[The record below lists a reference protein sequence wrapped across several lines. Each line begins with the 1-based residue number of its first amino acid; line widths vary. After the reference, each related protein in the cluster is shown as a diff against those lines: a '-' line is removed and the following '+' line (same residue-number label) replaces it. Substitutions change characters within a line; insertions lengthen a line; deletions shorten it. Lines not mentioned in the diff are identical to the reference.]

1 MSQTIKCPNCK
12 ADLQANAT
20 ICEWCNFV
28 INQDGDKSIE
38 NISSDLEEIIKS
50 MKGIENPTLLS
61 SFQKNA
67 KISMPIFAIAF
78 LLLAY
83 KVNGWFAIPGI
94 FFLVYGLIS
103 LFKKSLIPNSNLKL
117 LKAEFDEKVRNFENL
132 YGLNNKYKAQIQ
144 QYQNEWKGIQNAENK
159 GKMAEWISYGIVIA
173 VFIIAYLIPEP
184 KNTKEIK
191 NELISSEVAIMLKV
205 DSLLSANNINLA
217 KKELLNIK
225 SKQNNI
231 ELLSKIQLKEIE
243 LALTK
248 VENKIEQGDA
258 TFAKSDLMK
267 IIWVKNSVEYDME
280 QVEEK
285 YYKQFIAL
293 KNAVNEKLPTEQKIT
308 VETEFDF

>member
-103 LFKKSLIPNSNLKL
+103 LFKKSLIPSSNLKL

-144 QYQNEWKGIQNAENK
+144 QYQNEWKSIQNAQNK

-173 VFIIAYLIPEP
+173 VFIIAYLIPES

-248 VENKIEQGDA
+248 VETKIEQGDA
-258 TFAKSDLMK
+258 TSAKSDLMK